1 MRIYANLM
9 NNKNAK
15 KNSNIHILSSGGES
29 KSKIDNLGEPGSES
43 SEPLRPTFFVYVDE
57 AQEKQY

>member
-1 MRIYANLM
+1 M